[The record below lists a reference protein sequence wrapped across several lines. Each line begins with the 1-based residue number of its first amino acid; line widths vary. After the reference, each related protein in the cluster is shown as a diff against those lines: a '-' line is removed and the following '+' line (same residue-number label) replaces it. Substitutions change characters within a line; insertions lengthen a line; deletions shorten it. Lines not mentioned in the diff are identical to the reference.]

1 MLRNQLAR
9 FALCSANPFFTS
21 LRKISIVKVNN
32 FPCCIAYDDFNMEA
46 KIAVATVSGRAYY
59 FLVNE
64 LKARGID
71 FLSLTPYEAIPMTV
85 QVVITT
91 EKEREFIKYPV
102 VLVYQEGA
110 SPVDIIDEAAKL
122 VRGKKTFEIICVGVD
137 PGKTFGIAILSD
149 GNVLETLTCA
159 SLEETAHVVAEV
171 FNRHQA
177 AVKVVK
183 VGNLAPSYTT
193 ELIPLLDETLPA
205 DITIQVVREAGTS
218 RLGSQT
224 VHKRRLR
231 HAIAAVK
238 IAERRGQVYQRK
250 VATENHEANS

>member
-1 MLRNQLAR
+1 
-9 FALCSANPFFTS
+9 
-21 LRKISIVKVNN
+21 
-32 FPCCIAYDDFNMEA
+32 MEA
-46 KIAVATVSGRAYY
+46 KIAIATVSGKAYY

-71 FLSLTPYEAIPMTV
+71 FLSLTPYESISMTV

-91 EKEREFIKYPV
+91 EKERGLVKHPE
-102 VLVYQEGA
+102 VLVYKENT
-110 SPVDIIDEAAKL
+110 SPAPIIDEALKL
-122 VRGKKTFEIICVGVD
+122 IRGKKTFETISVGVD
-137 PGKTFGIAILSD
+137 PGKTFGIAVLSD

-159 SLEETAHVVAEV
+159 SLEETANVVAEV
-171 FNRHQA
+171 FKKHQA

-193 ELIPLLDETLPA
+193 EFLPLVDEILPT
-205 DITIQVVREAGTS
+205 DITIEVVREAGTS

-231 HAIAAVK
+231 HIMAAAK
-238 IAERRGQVYQRK
+238 IAERRGHMYQRK
-250 VATENHEANS
+250 VATETQ

>member
-1 MLRNQLAR
+1 
-9 FALCSANPFFTS
+9 
-21 LRKISIVKVNN
+21 
-32 FPCCIAYDDFNMEA
+32 MEA
-46 KIAVATVSGRAYY
+46 KIAVATVSGKAYY

-71 FLSLTPYEAIPMTV
+71 FLSLTPYESIPMTV

-102 VLVYQEGA
+102 VLIYQEGA

-122 VRGKKTFEIICVGVD
+122 IRGKKTFETISVGVD
-137 PGKTFGIAILSD
+137 PGKTFGIAVLSD
-149 GNVLETLTCA
+149 GSVLETLTCA
-159 SLEETAHVVAEV
+159 SLEETASVIAEV
-171 FNRHQA
+171 FEKHQA
-177 AVKVVK
+177 AVRVVK

-193 ELIPLLDETLPA
+193 EFLPLLDEILPT
-205 DITIQVVREAGTS
+205 DITIEVVREDGTS

-231 HAIAAVK
+231 HIMAAVK
-238 IAERRGQVYQRK
+238 IAERRGHMYQRK
-250 VATENHEANS
+250 ETTETQ

>member
-1 MLRNQLAR
+1 
-9 FALCSANPFFTS
+9 
-21 LRKISIVKVNN
+21 
-32 FPCCIAYDDFNMEA
+32 MEA
-46 KIAVATVSGRAYY
+46 KVAVATVSGKAYY

-71 FLSLTPYEAIPMTV
+71 FLSLTPYESIPMTV

-122 VRGKKTFEIICVGVD
+122 LRGKKIFETISVGVD
-137 PGKTFGIAILSD
+137 PGKTFGIAVLSD
-149 GNVLETLTCA
+149 GSVLETLTCA
-159 SLEETAHVVAEV
+159 SLEETANVIAEV
-171 FNRHQA
+171 FEKHQA
-177 AVKVVK
+177 AFKVVK

-193 ELIPLLDETLPA
+193 EFLPLLDEILPT
-205 DITIQVVREAGTS
+205 DITIEVVREDGTS

-231 HAIAAVK
+231 HVMAAVK
-238 IAERRGQVYQRK
+238 IAERRGHMYQRK
-250 VATENHEANS
+250 EATETQ

>member
-1 MLRNQLAR
+1 
-9 FALCSANPFFTS
+9 
-21 LRKISIVKVNN
+21 
-32 FPCCIAYDDFNMEA
+32 MEA
-46 KIAVATVSGRAYY
+46 KVAVATVSGKAYY

-71 FLSLTPYEAIPMTV
+71 FLSLTPYESIPMTV

-122 VRGKKTFEIICVGVD
+122 LRGKKIFETISVGVD
-137 PGKTFGIAILSD
+137 PGKTFGIAVLSD
-149 GNVLETLTCA
+149 GSVLETLTCA
-159 SLEETAHVVAEV
+159 SLEETANVIAEV
-171 FNRHQA
+171 FEKHQA
-177 AVKVVK
+177 AFKVVK

-193 ELIPLLDETLPA
+193 EFLPLLDEILPS
-205 DITIQVVREAGTS
+205 DITIEVVREDGTS

-231 HAIAAVK
+231 HVMAAVK
-238 IAERRGQVYQRK
+238 IAERRGHMYQRK
-250 VATENHEANS
+250 EATETQ